1 MPSDLKKKTAKGMLW
16 SAVERFST
24 QGFQFL
30 FGILLAR
37 LLTPNDYGMIAMLTI
52 FMAVSQTFIDSG
64 FGNAL
69 IRKPDR
75 NEADKA
81 TVFFFNIFMAAA
93 CYGVIFLAAP
103 FVAQFYRMP
112 QLTDILRILAINL
125 IIQAFGSIQH
135 LNLTIDLNF
144 KTLAKI
150 SLIGVL
156 AGGTAG
162 LICAYNGLGVW
173 SLVVQQIITTS
184 TRVVLF
190 WILVHWR
197 PKTFFN
203 KKSFK
208 DMFSFGSK
216 LLASGLLNT
225 LYDNVYDLI
234 IGKAFS
240 AATLGNY
247 SRASHFANFPSSN
260 ITGIFQ
266 RVTYPVLSKI
276 QDNPEKLRKGYLK
289 FLNMATLVIFPL
301 MIGLAAV
308 SKPLV
313 LLVLTDKWVDVI
325 LILQIICIAQMWYP
339 VHAINLNILQVMG
352 RSDLFLKLE
361 IIKKILGIT
370 VLCITLPHGI
380 IAMCFG
386 QWVNACFGLI
396 INTYYSGKLLN
407 AGLFP
412 QLRMYIPTLLNSLVM
427 GGICISITMVLP
439 EQEYAIQ
446 LFLGIA
452 VGAIYYTLSNWIF
465 NREIVLELIELLN
478 RKKSRRPS

>member
-1 MPSDLKKKTAKGMLW
+1 MSLKQKTFKGVIW

-24 QGFQFL
+24 QGVQFL

-75 NEADKA
+75 NESDKA

-103 FVAQFYRMP
+103 YIARFYNMP
-112 QLTDILRILAINL
+112 QLADILRVLAINL
-125 IIQAFGSIQH
+125 VIQAFGSIQR

-150 SLIGVL
+150 SFSGAVV
-156 AGGTAG
+156 GGSAG
-162 LICAYNGLGVW
+162 LICAYKGFGVW
-173 SLVVQQIITTS
+173 SLVVQQMVTVS

-190 WILVHWR
+190 WALAHWR
-197 PKTFFN
+197 PKCFFS
-203 KKSFK
+203 KASFK
-208 DMFSFGSK
+208 NMFGFGSK

-234 IGKAFS
+234 IGKVFS

-247 SRASHFANFPSSN
+247 SRASHFGNFASSN

-266 RVTYPVLSKI
+266 RVTFPVLSKI
-276 QDNPEKLRKGYLK
+276 QDDHEKLRKGYLK
-289 FLNMATLVIFPL
+289 FLNMATLVIFPM
-301 MIGLAAV
+301 MIGLAALA
-308 SKPLV
+308 KPFI
-313 LLVLTDKWVDVI
+313 LLVLTDKWVEVI
-325 LILQIICIAQMWYP
+325 LILQILCIAQMWYP
-339 VHAINLNILQVMG
+339 VHSINLNVLQVLG

-361 IIKKILGIT
+361 IIKKIVGIT
-370 VLCITLPHGI
+370 ILCITLPYGI
-380 IAMCFG
+380 IVMCFG
-386 QWVNACFGLI
+386 QWVSAAIALV

-407 AGLFP
+407 AGLLP
-412 QLRMYIPTLLNSLVM
+412 QLKMYIPTLLNSLVM
-427 GGICISITMVLP
+427 GAICIAVTKILP
-439 EQEYAIQ
+439 EKEYTLQ
-446 LFLGIA
+446 LALGIIT
-452 VGAIYYTLSNWIF
+452 GAIYYIASNWIF
-465 NREIVLELIELLN
+465 NRETINELLSLLN
-478 RKKSRRPS
+478 KKKNK

>member
-1 MPSDLKKKTAKGMLW
+1 MSLKQKTFKGVIW

-24 QGFQFL
+24 QGVQFL

-75 NEADKA
+75 NESDKA

-93 CYGVIFLAAP
+93 CYGIIFLAAP
-103 FVAQFYRMP
+103 YIANFYNMP
-112 QLTDILRILAINL
+112 ALADILRILGINL
-125 IIQAFGSIQH
+125 IIQSFGSIQR

-144 KTLAKI
+144 KVLAKV
-150 SLIGVL
+150 SLSGAVV
-156 AGGTAG
+156 GGTAG

-173 SLVVQQIITTS
+173 SLVVQQITTTS
-184 TRVVLF
+184 TRVILF

-197 PKTFFN
+197 PKCFFS
-203 KKSFK
+203 KASFK
-208 DMFSFGSK
+208 NMFGFGSK

-234 IGKAFS
+234 IGKVFA

-247 SRASHFANFPSSN
+247 TRAAHFANFPSSN

-266 RVTYPVLSKI
+266 RVTFPVLSKI
-276 QDNPEKLRKGYLK
+276 QDDHEKLRIAYLK
-289 FLNMATLVIFPL
+289 FLNIATLVIFPM
-301 MIGLAAV
+301 MIGLAAL
-308 SKPLV
+308 SKPFI
-313 LLVLTDKWVDVI
+313 LLVLTDKWVDAI
-325 LILQIICIAQMWYP
+325 LILQIICFAQMWYP
-339 VHAINLNILQVMG
+339 VHAINLNMLQVLG

-361 IIKKILGIT
+361 IIKKAVGIT

-386 QWVNACFGLI
+386 QWFNACFGLI
-396 INTYYSGKLLN
+396 VNTYYSGKMLK
-407 AGLFP
+407 AGLGP
-412 QLRMYIPTLLNSLVM
+412 QLKMYIPTLLNSLIM
-427 GGICISITMVLP
+427 GAICLGVTRFLP
-439 EQEYAIQ
+439 EKQYALQ
-446 LFLGIA
+446 LGLGLVA
-452 VGAIYYTLSNWIF
+452 GTAYYVASNWVF
-465 NREIVLELIELLN
+465 NRETVKELLSLLN
-478 RKKSRRPS
+478 RKKN

>member
-1 MPSDLKKKTAKGMLW
+1 MSLKQKTFKGVIW

-24 QGFQFL
+24 QGVQFL

-93 CYGVIFLAAP
+93 CYGIIFLGAP
-103 FVAQFYRMP
+103 FVAQFYKMP
-112 QLTDILRILAINL
+112 QLSDILRILAINL
-125 IIQAFGSIQH
+125 IIQAFGSIQR

-144 KTLAKI
+144 KALAKV
-150 SLIGVL
+150 SFIGAIV
-156 AGGTAG
+156 GGTAG
-162 LICAYNGLGVW
+162 LVCAYNGMGVW
-173 SLVVQQIITTS
+173 SLVVQQMTTTS
-184 TRVVLF
+184 SRVVLF
-190 WILVHWR
+190 WVLVRWR
-197 PKTFFN
+197 PKSFFN
-203 KKSFK
+203 KNSFK
-208 DMFSFGSK
+208 NMFGFGSK
-216 LLASGLLNT
+216 LLISGLINT
-225 LYDNVYDLI
+225 LYENVYDLI
-234 IGKAFS
+234 IGKVFS
-240 AATLGNY
+240 AGTLGNY

-276 QDNPEKLRKGYLK
+276 QNDPDKLRIGYLK

-301 MIGLAAV
+301 MIGLASVA
-308 SKPLV
+308 KPFV
-313 LLVLTDKWVDVI
+313 LLVLTEKWINVI

-339 VHAINLNILQVMG
+339 VHAINLNILQVLG

-361 IIKKILGIT
+361 IIKKIAGIT
-370 VLCITLPHGI
+370 ILAVTIPHGI
-380 IAMCFG
+380 IAICYG
-386 QWVNACFGLI
+386 QWVSACIGLV

-407 AGLFP
+407 AGLFT
-412 QLRMYIPTLLNSLVM
+412 QLKMYIPTLLNSLVM
-427 GGICISITMVLP
+427 GAICMGVTKLFP
-439 EQEYAIQ
+439 EHEYTLQ
-446 LFLGIA
+446 LVLGIA
-452 VGAIYYTLSNWIF
+452 AGAIYYVASNCIF
-465 NREIVLELIELLN
+465 NRETVKELLELLN
-478 RKKSRRPS
+478 KKKNKS

>member
-24 QGFQFL
+24 QGIQFL

-52 FMAVSQTFIDSG
+52 FIAVSQTFIDSG

-81 TVFFFNIFMAAA
+81 TVFFFNVFMAVA
-93 CYGVIFLAAP
+93 CYGIIFLAAP
-103 FVAQFYRMP
+103 FIAQFYKMP
-112 QLTDILRILAINL
+112 ELTDILRILAISL
-125 IIQAFGSIQH
+125 IIQSFGSIQH
-135 LNLTIDLNF
+135 LNLIIDLNF
-144 KTLAKI
+144 KVLAKVTF
-150 SLIGVL
+150 IGAL
-156 AGGTAG
+156 TGGTAG

-173 SLVVQQIITTS
+173 SLVVQQMATTS
-184 TRVVLF
+184 CRVILF
-190 WILVHWR
+190 WVLVHWR

-203 KKSFK
+203 KSSFK
-208 DMFSFGSK
+208 NMFGFGSK

-225 LYDNVYDLI
+225 LYDNIYDLI
-234 IGKAFS
+234 IGKAFA

-260 ITGIFQ
+260 VTGIFQ

-276 QDNPEKLRKGYLK
+276 QDDPDKLRKGYLK

-301 MIGLAAV
+301 MIGLAALA
-308 SKPLV
+308 KPFI
-313 LLVLTDKWVDVI
+313 LLVLTDKWFDVI

-361 IIKKILGIT
+361 IIKKIEGIT
-370 VLCITLPHGI
+370 VLCITLPFGI

-386 QWVNACFGLI
+386 QWFNAIFGLVV
-396 INTYYSGKLLN
+396 NTYYSGKLLN
-407 AGLFP
+407 AGLLP
-412 QLRMYIPTLLNSLVM
+412 QIKMYIPTLLNSLVM
-427 GGICISITMVLP
+427 GAICLGVTQTLP
-439 EQEYAIQ
+439 EQEYALQ
-446 LFLGIA
+446 LG
-452 VGAIYYTLSNWIF
+452 VGFAAGVIYYIASNCIF
-465 NREIVLELIELLN
+465 NRETVKELLELFSKKN
-478 RKKSRRPS
+478 RKTP

>member
-1 MPSDLKKKTAKGMLW
+1 MSLKQKTFKGVIW

-24 QGFQFL
+24 QGVQFL

-81 TVFFFNIFMAAA
+81 TVFFFNIFTAAA
-93 CYGVIFLAAP
+93 CYGIIFLAAP
-103 FVAQFYRMP
+103 FIAQFYNMP
-112 QLTDILRILAINL
+112 QLATILRVLAINL
-125 IIQAFGSIQH
+125 IIQSFGSIQR

-144 KTLAKI
+144 KMLAKVSFSGAI
-150 SLIGVL
+150 V
-156 AGGTAG
+156 GGTAG
-162 LICAYNGLGVW
+162 LISAYNGLGVW
-173 SLVVQQIITTS
+173 SLVVQQMATMA
-184 TRVVLF
+184 TRVALF
-190 WILVHWR
+190 WILSRWR
-197 PKTFFN
+197 PKCFFN

-208 DMFSFGSK
+208 DMFGFGSK

-225 LYDNVYDLI
+225 LYDNIYDLI
-234 IGKAFS
+234 IGKAFA

-260 ITGIFQ
+260 ITGVFQ
-266 RVTYPVLSKI
+266 RVTFPVLSKI
-276 QDNPEKLRKGYLK
+276 QNDPQKLRKGYLK

-301 MIGLAAV
+301 MIGLAALA
-308 SKPLV
+308 KPFI

-361 IIKKILGIT
+361 IIKKIVGIT

-380 IAMCFG
+380 IVMCFG
-386 QWVNACFGLI
+386 QWVNACFGLV

-407 AGLFP
+407 AGLWP
-412 QLRMYIPTLLNSLVM
+412 QLKMYIPTLLNSLVM
-427 GGICISITMVLP
+427 GAICLGVTKLLP
-439 EQEYAIQ
+439 EKDYALQLILGFVAGVTYYAI
-446 LFLGIA
+446 
-452 VGAIYYTLSNWIF
+452 SNWIF
-465 NREIVLELIELLN
+465 NKETVKELQDLLK
-478 RKKSRRPS
+478 RKEK

>member
-1 MPSDLKKKTAKGMLW
+1 MSLKQKTFKGVIW

-24 QGFQFL
+24 QGVQFL

-81 TVFFFNIFMAAA
+81 TVFFFNIFTAAA
-93 CYGVIFLAAP
+93 CYGIIFLAAP
-103 FVAQFYRMP
+103 FIAQFYNMP
-112 QLTDILRILAINL
+112 QLATILRVLAINL
-125 IIQAFGSIQH
+125 IIQSFGSIQR

-144 KTLAKI
+144 KMLAKVSFSGAI
-150 SLIGVL
+150 V
-156 AGGTAG
+156 GGTAG
-162 LICAYNGLGVW
+162 LISAYNGLVVW
-173 SLVVQQIITTS
+173 SLVVQQMATMA
-184 TRVVLF
+184 TRVALF
-190 WILVHWR
+190 WILSRWR
-197 PKTFFN
+197 PKCFFN

-208 DMFSFGSK
+208 DMFGFGSK

-225 LYDNVYDLI
+225 LYDNIYDLI
-234 IGKAFS
+234 IGKAFA

-260 ITGIFQ
+260 ITGVFQ
-266 RVTYPVLSKI
+266 RVTFPVLSKI
-276 QDNPEKLRKGYLK
+276 QNDPQKLRKGYLK

-301 MIGLAAV
+301 MIGLAALA
-308 SKPLV
+308 KPFI

-361 IIKKILGIT
+361 IIKKIVGIT

-380 IAMCFG
+380 IVMCFG
-386 QWVNACFGLI
+386 QWVNACFGLV

-407 AGLFP
+407 AGLWP
-412 QLRMYIPTLLNSLVM
+412 QLKMYIPTLLNSLVM
-427 GGICISITMVLP
+427 GAICLGVTKLLP
-439 EQEYAIQ
+439 EKDYALQLILGFVAGVTYYAI
-446 LFLGIA
+446 
-452 VGAIYYTLSNWIF
+452 SNWIF
-465 NREIVLELIELLN
+465 NKETVKELQDLLK
-478 RKKSRRPS
+478 RKEN

>member
-1 MPSDLKKKTAKGMLW
+1 MSLKQKTFRGVIW

-24 QGFQFL
+24 QGVQFL

-75 NEADKA
+75 NENDKA

-103 FVAQFYRMP
+103 FIAKFYNMP
-112 QLTDILRILAINL
+112 QLAVILRVLAINL
-125 IIQAFGSIQH
+125 IIQAFGSIQR

-144 KTLAKI
+144 KALAKVSFSGAI
-150 SLIGVL
+150 V
-156 AGGTAG
+156 GGTAG
-162 LICAYNGLGVW
+162 LICAYNGFGVW
-173 SLVVQQIITTS
+173 SLVVQQMTTMI
-184 TRVVLF
+184 TRVSLF

-197 PKTFFN
+197 PKCFFN
-203 KKSFK
+203 KTSFK
-208 DMFSFGSK
+208 NMFGFGSK

-234 IGKAFS
+234 IGKVFA

-247 SRASHFANFPSSN
+247 TRASHFANFPSSN
-260 ITGIFQ
+260 VTGIFQ

-276 QDNPEKLRKGYLK
+276 QDDHEKLRKGYLK
-289 FLNMATLVIFPL
+289 FLNIATLVIFPL
-301 MIGLAAV
+301 MIGLAALA
-308 SKPLV
+308 KPFILF
-313 LLVLTDKWVDVI
+313 VLTDKWIEVI
-325 LILQIICIAQMWYP
+325 LILQIICFAQMWYP

-361 IIKKILGIT
+361 IIKKIVGIT
-370 VLCITLPHGI
+370 ILCITLPHGI
-380 IAMCFG
+380 IAMCYG
-386 QWVNACFGLI
+386 QWVSAAISLV

-407 AGLFP
+407 AGLLT
-412 QLRMYIPTLLNSLVM
+412 QLKMYIPTLLNSLVM
-427 GGICISITMVLP
+427 GAICLSITKLLP
-439 EQEYAIQ
+439 EKEYLLQ
-446 LFLGIA
+446 LALGFV
-452 VGAIYYTLSNWIF
+452 VGVIYYTLTNWIF
-465 NREIVLELIELLN
+465 NRETVMELLELLN
-478 RKKSRRPS
+478 RKKNK

>member
-1 MPSDLKKKTAKGMLW
+1 MLW

-24 QGFQFL
+24 QGIQFL

-52 FMAVSQTFIDSG
+52 FIAVSQTFIDSG

-81 TVFFFNIFMAAA
+81 TVFFFNVFMAVA
-93 CYGVIFLAAP
+93 CYGIIFLAAP
-103 FVAQFYRMP
+103 FIAQFYKMP
-112 QLTDILRILAINL
+112 ELTDILRILAISL
-125 IIQAFGSIQH
+125 IIQSFGSIQH
-135 LNLTIDLNF
+135 LNLIIDLNF
-144 KTLAKI
+144 KVLAKVTF
-150 SLIGVL
+150 IGAL
-156 AGGTAG
+156 TGGTAG

-173 SLVVQQIITTS
+173 SLVVQQMATTS
-184 TRVVLF
+184 CRVILF
-190 WILVHWR
+190 WVLVHWR

-203 KKSFK
+203 KSSFK
-208 DMFSFGSK
+208 NMFGFGSK

-225 LYDNVYDLI
+225 LYDNIYDLI
-234 IGKAFS
+234 IGKAFA

-260 ITGIFQ
+260 VTGIFQ

-276 QDNPEKLRKGYLK
+276 QDDPDKLRKGYLK

-301 MIGLAAV
+301 MIGLAALA
-308 SKPLV
+308 KPFI
-313 LLVLTDKWVDVI
+313 LLVLTDKWFDVI

-361 IIKKILGIT
+361 IIKKIEGIT
-370 VLCITLPHGI
+370 VLCITLPFGI

-386 QWVNACFGLI
+386 QWFNAIFGLVV
-396 INTYYSGKLLN
+396 NTYYSGKLLN
-407 AGLFP
+407 AGLLP
-412 QLRMYIPTLLNSLVM
+412 QIKMYIPTLLNSLVM
-427 GGICISITMVLP
+427 GAICLGVTQTLP
-439 EQEYAIQ
+439 EQEYALQ
-446 LFLGIA
+446 LG
-452 VGAIYYTLSNWIF
+452 VGFAAGVIYYIASNCIF
-465 NREIVLELIELLN
+465 NRETVKELLELFSKKN
-478 RKKSRRPS
+478 RKTP

>member
-1 MPSDLKKKTAKGMLW
+1 MSLKQKTFKGVIW

-24 QGFQFL
+24 QGVQFL

-37 LLTPNDYGMIAMLTI
+37 LLTPDDYGMIAMLTI

-81 TVFFFNIFMAAA
+81 TVFFFNIFTAAA
-93 CYGVIFLAAP
+93 CYGIIFLAAP
-103 FVAQFYRMP
+103 FIAQFYNMP
-112 QLTDILRILAINL
+112 QLATILRVLAINL
-125 IIQAFGSIQH
+125 IIQSFGSIQR

-144 KTLAKI
+144 KMLAKVSFSGAI
-150 SLIGVL
+150 V
-156 AGGTAG
+156 GGTAG
-162 LICAYNGLGVW
+162 LISAYNGLGVW
-173 SLVVQQIITTS
+173 SLVVQQMATMA
-184 TRVVLF
+184 TRVALF
-190 WILVHWR
+190 WILSRWR
-197 PKTFFN
+197 PKCFFN

-208 DMFSFGSK
+208 DMFGFGSK

-225 LYDNVYDLI
+225 LYDNIYDLI
-234 IGKAFS
+234 IGKAFA

-260 ITGIFQ
+260 ITGVFQ
-266 RVTYPVLSKI
+266 RVTFPVLSKI
-276 QDNPEKLRKGYLK
+276 QNDPQKLRKGYLK

-301 MIGLAAV
+301 MIGLAALA
-308 SKPLV
+308 KPFI

-361 IIKKILGIT
+361 IIKKIVGIT

-380 IAMCFG
+380 IVMCFG
-386 QWVNACFGLI
+386 QWVNACFGLV

-407 AGLFP
+407 AGLWP
-412 QLRMYIPTLLNSLVM
+412 QLKMYIPTLLNSLVM
-427 GGICISITMVLP
+427 GAICLGVTKLLP
-439 EQEYAIQ
+439 EKDYALQLILGFVAGVTYYAI
-446 LFLGIA
+446 
-452 VGAIYYTLSNWIF
+452 SNWIF
-465 NREIVLELIELLN
+465 NKETVKELQDLLK
-478 RKKSRRPS
+478 RKEK

>member
-24 QGFQFL
+24 QGIQFL

-52 FMAVSQTFIDSG
+52 FIAVSQTFIDSG

-81 TVFFFNIFMAAA
+81 TVFFFNVFMAVA
-93 CYGVIFLAAP
+93 CYGIIFLSAP
-103 FVAQFYRMP
+103 LIAQFYSMP
-112 QLTDILRILAINL
+112 ELTDILRILAINL

-144 KTLAKI
+144 KALAKVTF
-150 SLIGVL
+150 IGAIV
-156 AGGTAG
+156 GGTAG

-173 SLVVQQIITTS
+173 SLVVQQLITIAS
-184 TRVVLF
+184 RVILF
-190 WILVHWR
+190 WVLVHWR

-203 KKSFK
+203 KSSFK
-208 DMFSFGSK
+208 NMFGFGSK

-225 LYDNVYDLI
+225 LYDNIYDLI
-234 IGKAFS
+234 IGKAFA

-260 ITGIFQ
+260 VTGIFQ

-276 QDNPEKLRKGYLK
+276 QDDPDKLRKGYLK

-301 MIGLAAV
+301 MIGLAALA
-308 SKPLV
+308 KPFI
-313 LLVLTDKWVDVI
+313 LLVLTDKWFDVI

-361 IIKKILGIT
+361 IIKKIEGIT
-370 VLCITLPHGI
+370 VLCITLPFGI

-386 QWVNACFGLI
+386 QWFNAIFGLVV
-396 INTYYSGKLLN
+396 NTYYSGKLLN
-407 AGLFP
+407 AGLLP
-412 QLRMYIPTLLNSLVM
+412 QIKMYIPTLLNSLVM
-427 GGICISITMVLP
+427 GAICLGVTQTLP
-439 EQEYAIQ
+439 EQEYALQ
-446 LFLGIA
+446 LG
-452 VGAIYYTLSNWIF
+452 VGFAAGVIYYIASNCIF
-465 NREIVLELIELLN
+465 NRETVKELLELFSKKN
-478 RKKSRRPS
+478 RKTP

>member
-1 MPSDLKKKTAKGMLW
+1 MSLKQKTFRGVIW

-24 QGFQFL
+24 QGVQFL

-75 NEADKA
+75 NENDKA

-103 FVAQFYRMP
+103 FIAKFYNMP
-112 QLTDILRILAINL
+112 QLAVILRVLAINL
-125 IIQAFGSIQH
+125 IIQAFGSIQR

-144 KTLAKI
+144 KTLAKVSFSGAI
-150 SLIGVL
+150 V
-156 AGGTAG
+156 GGTAG
-162 LICAYNGLGVW
+162 LICAYNGFGVW
-173 SLVVQQIITTS
+173 SLVVQQMTTMI
-184 TRVVLF
+184 TRVSLF

-197 PKTFFN
+197 PKCFFN
-203 KKSFK
+203 KTSFK
-208 DMFSFGSK
+208 NMFGFGSK

-234 IGKAFS
+234 IGKVFA

-247 SRASHFANFPSSN
+247 TRASHFANFPSSN
-260 ITGIFQ
+260 VTGIFQ

-276 QDNPEKLRKGYLK
+276 QDDHEKLRKGYLK
-289 FLNMATLVIFPL
+289 FLNIATLVIFPL
-301 MIGLAAV
+301 MIGLAALA
-308 SKPLV
+308 KPFILF
-313 LLVLTDKWVDVI
+313 VLTDKWIEVI
-325 LILQIICIAQMWYP
+325 LILQIICFAQMWYP

-361 IIKKILGIT
+361 IIKKIVGIT
-370 VLCITLPHGI
+370 ILCITLPHGI
-380 IAMCFG
+380 IAMCYG
-386 QWVNACFGLI
+386 QWVSAAISLV
-396 INTYYSGKLLN
+396 INTFYSGKLLN
-407 AGLFP
+407 AGLLT
-412 QLRMYIPTLLNSLVM
+412 QLKMYIPTLLNSLVM
-427 GGICISITMVLP
+427 GAICLSITKLLP
-439 EQEYAIQ
+439 EKEYLLQ
-446 LFLGIA
+446 LALGFV
-452 VGAIYYTLSNWIF
+452 VGVIYYTLTNWIF
-465 NREIVLELIELLN
+465 NRETVMELLELLN
-478 RKKSRRPS
+478 RKKNK

>member
-1 MPSDLKKKTAKGMLW
+1 MSSDLKKKTAKGMLW

-24 QGFQFL
+24 QGVQFL

-37 LLTPNDYGMIAMLTI
+37 LLTPNDYGMIAMLTVFI
-52 FMAVSQTFIDSG
+52 AVSQTFIDSG

-69 IRKPDR
+69 IRKLDR
-75 NEADKA
+75 TEADKA
-81 TVFFFNIFMAAA
+81 TVFFFNIFMAMA
-93 CYGVIFLAAP
+93 CYGIIFLSAP
-103 FVAQFYRMP
+103 LIAQFYGMP
-112 QLTDILRILAINL
+112 ELTDILRILAINL

-144 KTLAKI
+144 KTLAKVTF
-150 SLIGVL
+150 IGAIV
-156 AGGTAG
+156 GGTAG

-173 SLVVQQIITTS
+173 SLVVQQMATTS
-184 TRVVLF
+184 CRVLLF
-190 WILVHWR
+190 WVLVHWR

-203 KKSFK
+203 KSSFK
-208 DMFSFGSK
+208 NMFGFGSK

-225 LYDNVYDLI
+225 LYDNIYDLI

-260 ITGIFQ
+260 VTGIFQ
-266 RVTYPVLSKI
+266 RVTYPVLSRI
-276 QDNPEKLRKGYLK
+276 QDDHAKLRKGYLK

-301 MIGLAAV
+301 MIGLAALT
-308 SKPLV
+308 KPLI
-313 LLVLTDKWVDVI
+313 LLVLSDKWVDAI

-361 IIKKILGIT
+361 IIKKIEGIT
-370 VLCITLPHGI
+370 VLCITLPFGI

-386 QWVNACFGLI
+386 QWFNAIFGLVV
-396 INTYYSGKLLN
+396 NTYYSGKLLN
-407 AGLFP
+407 AGLLP
-412 QLRMYIPTLLNSLVM
+412 QLKMYIPTLLNSLAM
-427 GGICISITMVLP
+427 GAICLGVIQILP
-439 EQEYAIQ
+439 EQDYALQ
-446 LFLGIA
+446 LGLGFA
-452 VGAIYYTLSNWIF
+452 VGAIYYIASNCIF
-465 NREIVLELIELLN
+465 NRETVKELLELLN
-478 RKKSRRPS
+478 KKKS

>member
-1 MPSDLKKKTAKGMLW
+1 MLW

-24 QGFQFL
+24 QGIQFL

-52 FMAVSQTFIDSG
+52 FIAVSQTFIDSG

-69 IRKPDR
+69 IRKLDR
-75 NEADKA
+75 TEADKA
-81 TVFFFNIFMAAA
+81 TVFFFNIFMAMA
-93 CYGVIFLAAP
+93 CYGIIFLSAP
-103 FVAQFYRMP
+103 LIAQFYSMP
-112 QLTDILRILAINL
+112 ELTDILRILAINL

-144 KTLAKI
+144 KALAKVTF
-150 SLIGVL
+150 IGAIV
-156 AGGTAG
+156 GGTAG

-173 SLVVQQIITTS
+173 SLVVQQMATTS
-184 TRVVLF
+184 CRVILF
-190 WILVHWR
+190 WVLVHWR

-203 KKSFK
+203 KSSFK
-208 DMFSFGSK
+208 NMFGFGSK

-225 LYDNVYDLI
+225 LYDNIYDLI
-234 IGKAFS
+234 IGKAFA

-260 ITGIFQ
+260 VTGIFQ

-276 QDNPEKLRKGYLK
+276 QDDPDKLRKGYLK

-301 MIGLAAV
+301 MIGLAALA
-308 SKPLV
+308 KPFI
-313 LLVLTDKWVDVI
+313 LLVLTDKWFDVI

-361 IIKKILGIT
+361 IIKKIEGIT
-370 VLCITLPHGI
+370 VLCITLPFGI

-386 QWVNACFGLI
+386 QWFNAIFGLVV
-396 INTYYSGKLLN
+396 NTYYSGKLLN
-407 AGLFP
+407 AGLLP
-412 QLRMYIPTLLNSLVM
+412 QIKMYIPTLLNSLVM
-427 GGICISITMVLP
+427 GAICLGVTQTLP
-439 EQEYAIQ
+439 EQEYALQ
-446 LFLGIA
+446 LG
-452 VGAIYYTLSNWIF
+452 VGFAAGVIYYIASNCIF
-465 NREIVLELIELLN
+465 NRETVKELLELFSKKN
-478 RKKSRRPS
+478 RKTP

>member
-24 QGFQFL
+24 QGIQFL

-52 FMAVSQTFIDSG
+52 FIAVSQTFMDSG

-69 IRKPDR
+69 IRKLDR
-75 NEADKA
+75 TEADKA
-81 TVFFFNIFMAAA
+81 TVFFFNIFMAMA
-93 CYGVIFLAAP
+93 CYGIIFLSAP
-103 FVAQFYRMP
+103 LIAQFYSMP
-112 QLTDILRILAINL
+112 ELTDILRILAINL

-144 KTLAKI
+144 KALAKVTF
-150 SLIGVL
+150 IGAIV
-156 AGGTAG
+156 GGTAG

-173 SLVVQQIITTS
+173 SLVVQQMATTS
-184 TRVVLF
+184 CRVILF
-190 WILVHWR
+190 WVLVHWR

-203 KKSFK
+203 KSSFK
-208 DMFSFGSK
+208 NMFGFGSK

-225 LYDNVYDLI
+225 LYDNIYDLI
-234 IGKAFS
+234 IGKAFA

-260 ITGIFQ
+260 VTGIFQ

-276 QDNPEKLRKGYLK
+276 QDDPDKLRKGYLK

-301 MIGLAAV
+301 MIGLAALA
-308 SKPLV
+308 KPFI
-313 LLVLTDKWVDVI
+313 LLVLTDKWFDVI

-361 IIKKILGIT
+361 IIKKIEGIT
-370 VLCITLPHGI
+370 VLCITLPFGI

-386 QWVNACFGLI
+386 QWFNAIFGLVV
-396 INTYYSGKLLN
+396 NTYYSGKLLN
-407 AGLFP
+407 AGLLP
-412 QLRMYIPTLLNSLVM
+412 QIKMYIPTLLNSLVM
-427 GGICISITMVLP
+427 GAICLGVTQTLP
-439 EQEYAIQ
+439 EQEYALQ
-446 LFLGIA
+446 LG
-452 VGAIYYTLSNWIF
+452 VGFAAGVIYYIASNCIF
-465 NREIVLELIELLN
+465 NRETVKELLELFSKKN
-478 RKKSRRPS
+478 RKTP

>member
-1 MPSDLKKKTAKGMLW
+1 MSLKQKTFKGVIW

-24 QGFQFL
+24 QGVQFL

-81 TVFFFNIFMAAA
+81 TVFFFNIFTAAA
-93 CYGVIFLAAP
+93 CYGIIFLAAP
-103 FVAQFYRMP
+103 FIAQFYNMP
-112 QLTDILRILAINL
+112 QLATILRVLAINL
-125 IIQAFGSIQH
+125 IIQSFGSIQR

-144 KTLAKI
+144 KMLAKVSFSGAI
-150 SLIGVL
+150 V
-156 AGGTAG
+156 GGTAG
-162 LICAYNGLGVW
+162 LISAYNGLVVW
-173 SLVVQQIITTS
+173 SLVVQQMATMA
-184 TRVVLF
+184 TRVALF
-190 WILVHWR
+190 WILSRWR
-197 PKTFFN
+197 PKCFFN

-208 DMFSFGSK
+208 DMFGFGSK

-225 LYDNVYDLI
+225 LYDNIYDLI
-234 IGKAFS
+234 IGKAFA

-260 ITGIFQ
+260 ITGVFQ
-266 RVTYPVLSKI
+266 RVTFPVLSKI
-276 QDNPEKLRKGYLK
+276 QNDPQKLRKGYLK

-301 MIGLAAV
+301 MIGLAALA
-308 SKPLV
+308 KPFI

-361 IIKKILGIT
+361 IIKKIVGIT

-380 IAMCFG
+380 IVMCFG
-386 QWVNACFGLI
+386 QWVNACFGLV

-407 AGLFP
+407 AGLWP
-412 QLRMYIPTLLNSLVM
+412 QLKMYIPTLLNSLVM
-427 GGICISITMVLP
+427 GAICLGVTKLLP
-439 EQEYAIQ
+439 EKDYALQLILGFVAGVTYYAI
-446 LFLGIA
+446 
-452 VGAIYYTLSNWIF
+452 SNWIF
-465 NREIVLELIELLN
+465 NKETVKELQDLLK
-478 RKKSRRPS
+478 RKEK